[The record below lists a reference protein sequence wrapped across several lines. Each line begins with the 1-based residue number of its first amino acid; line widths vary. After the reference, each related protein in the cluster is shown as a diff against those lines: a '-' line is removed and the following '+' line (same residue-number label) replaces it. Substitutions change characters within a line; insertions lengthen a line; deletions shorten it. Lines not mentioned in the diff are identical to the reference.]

1 MCKSSRGGG
10 KSALNKGRLGFTFV
24 EVILVM
30 AILSFLYIVT
40 TKVIQHNLEKKVP
53 TYVYYLYKN
62 LENQNKWLLEKIKKD
77 NPDKNAEDVIASMD
91 AKSYCETFAKDINTR
106 GKNNCAMLDDAGD
119 QEIVYNCNR
128 TFNHVVNSDGSFSA
142 TYNPTLKE
150 NESIS
155 DYNYCDEIKN
165 LNNFTCRYKPKKVFN
180 ELAIPN
186 TDEQLYNC
194 TTSSVENIEIDN
206 RNPLNIKTH
215 FKSTNNIYFNILK
228 FKAHKYNFTLNATQ
242 GDICKANFANGGSG
256 WDNLKDKII
265 IYDAT
270 SSSEVKGYHISYC
283 KDAMNLWN
291 DPTNE
296 NYNFSNKTNISCC
309 GTTKNKSK
317 LYLGL
322 LTPPINGKSIITLP
336 NGRSYTKTSSTTK
349 DYKVQNSS
357 KRMTF
362 YWFYYRPSNGRNTAI
377 VDEAHHSYQPQKSS
391 GTSWTYYRKKSEY
404 RNLASALA
412 SAPLNLTSDSPLK
425 VYANA
430 AFAYN
435 YSPLTSKRIDVANVA
450 YRRFRYYYQFGNMSD
465 YLNSPCQTYLN
476 FLKKAIDYKVWEN
489 KTFETNP
496 QVVSSTFENVDTFK
510 FQNSI
515 IFKANNDTALKN
527 SLVNQYNK
535 WTNYFKQSGQK
546 VEAKKALS
554 NKIYNENDSFN
565 YEKNNHIIYVSI
577 DTPFEKGEMNKN
589 IFAFEQF
596 EDRIIPV
603 GYLANNSNTPLKFDV
618 ITRNPKT
625 FKIEKVNYYEGM
637 EKRPL
642 TFCEAMSYTGEEFS
656 PYCGCR
662 WPSSGVLVTGPNG
675 KGNPTYYRENGDG
688 YPQKIKLCDNNF
700 GCIIRP
706 VKPSSGGWF

>member
-1 MCKSSRGGG
+1 
-10 KSALNKGRLGFTFV
+10 
-24 EVILVM
+24 M

-106 GKNNCAMLDDAGD
+106 GKNNCDMLDDAGD

-142 TYNPTLKE
+142 IYNPTLKE

-194 TTSSVENIEIDN
+194 TASSVENIEIDN

-228 FKAHKYNFTLNATQ
+228 SKAHKYNFTLNATQ
-242 GDICKANFANGGSG
+242 GDICKANFANGFNAN
-256 WDNLKDKII
+256 WTTVYDKIL
-265 IYDAT
+265 IYR
-270 SSSEVKGYHISYC
+270 EGNPRGYDILRC
-283 KDAMNLWN
+283 QDAMNLWN

-296 NYNFSNKTNISCC
+296 NYNFSNKTNIPCC
-309 GTTKNKSK
+309 GITMNKNKFS
-317 LYLGL
+317 LGL
-322 LTPPINGKSIITLP
+322 LTPPINVESIITLP
-336 NGRSYTKTSSTTK
+336 
-349 DYKVQNSS
+349 D
-357 KRMTF
+357 
-362 YWFYYRPSNGRNTAI
+362 
-377 VDEAHHSYQPQKSS
+377 
-391 GTSWTYYRKKSEY
+391 GTSFEKTETFIDAFRKTYKLESSSNEAITIGFQYEHRFGQKDTLIY
-404 RNLASALA
+404 
-412 SAPLNLTSDSPLK
+412 TSRDFTNK
-425 VYANA
+425 IY
-430 AFAYN
+430 FD
-435 YSPLTSKRIDVANVA
+435 YSPRKYTDSSHSNFNRYPSVVEKQLGDVIGSSLNHLNSITPFGGVVDYTTNAFGTTTVA
-450 YRRFRYYYQFGNMSD
+450 VSLYYKLANMSD

-476 FLKKAIDYKVWEN
+476 FLKKAIDYKVWED
-489 KTFETNP
+489 KILKSNP
-496 QVVSSTFENVDTFK
+496 EVVNVTLNGDEFK

-554 NKIYNENDSFN
+554 NKIYNENDSIN

-642 TFCEAMSYTGEEFS
+642 TFCEAMSYTGEKFS

-662 WPSSGVLVTGPNG
+662 WSSSGVLVTGPNG

-688 YPQKIKLCDNNF
+688 YSQKIKLCDNNF

>member
-1 MCKSSRGGG
+1 
-10 KSALNKGRLGFTFV
+10 
-24 EVILVM
+24 M

-142 TYNPTLKE
+142 IYNPTLKE

-155 DYNYCDEIKN
+155 DYDYCDEIKN

-194 TTSSVENIEIDN
+194 TASSVENIEIDN

-228 FKAHKYNFTLNATQ
+228 SKAHKYNFTLNATQ
-242 GDICKANFANGGSG
+242 GDICKANFANGFNAN
-256 WDNLKDKII
+256 WTTVYDKIL
-265 IYDAT
+265 IYREGNP
-270 SSSEVKGYHISYC
+270 SGYDILRC
-283 KDAMNLWN
+283 QDAMNIWN

-309 GTTKNKSK
+309 GTTKNKNKFS
-317 LYLGL
+317 LGL
-322 LTPPINGKSIITLP
+322 ITPPINVESIITLP
-336 NGRSYTKTSSTTK
+336 
-349 DYKVQNSS
+349 D
-357 KRMTF
+357 
-362 YWFYYRPSNGRNTAI
+362 
-377 VDEAHHSYQPQKSS
+377 
-391 GTSWTYYRKKSEY
+391 GTSFEKTETFIDAFRK
-404 RNLASALA
+404 
-412 SAPLNLTSDSPLK
+412 
-425 VYANA
+425 
-430 AFAYN
+430 AYELESSSN
-435 YSPLTSKRIDVANVA
+435 EAITIG
-450 YRRFRYYYQFGNMSD
+450 FRYEHLWGSLYLSRDFTNKIYFDYTPKKYTDSSHSNFNRYPSVVEKQLGDVIGSSLNHLNSITPFGGVVDYTTSAAGTTTVAVSLYYKLANMSD

-476 FLKKAIDYKVWEN
+476 FLKKAIDYKVWED
-489 KTFETNP
+489 KILKSNP
-496 QVVSSTFENVDTFK
+496 EVVNVTLNGDEFK

>member
-1 MCKSSRGGG
+1 
-10 KSALNKGRLGFTFV
+10 
-24 EVILVM
+24 M

-106 GKNNCAMLDDAGD
+106 GKNNCDMLDDAGD

-128 TFNHVVNSDGSFSA
+128 TFNHVVNFDGSFSA
-142 TYNPTLKE
+142 IYNPTLKE

-155 DYNYCDEIKN
+155 DYDYCDEIKN

-194 TTSSVENIEIDN
+194 TASSVENIEIDN

-322 LTPPINGKSIITLP
+322 LTPPINVESIITLP
-336 NGRSYTKTSSTTK
+336 
-349 DYKVQNSS
+349 D
-357 KRMTF
+357 
-362 YWFYYRPSNGRNTAI
+362 
-377 VDEAHHSYQPQKSS
+377 
-391 GTSWTYYRKKSEY
+391 GTSFEKTETFIDAFRKTYGLESSSNE
-404 RNLASALA
+404 AI
-412 SAPLNLTSDSPLK
+412 T
-425 VYANA
+425 
-430 AFAYN
+430 
-435 YSPLTSKRIDVANVA
+435 IG
-450 YRRFRYYYQFGNMSD
+450 FRYEHHFGQQDTLIYTSRNFTNKIYFDYTPKKYTDSSHSNFNRYPSVVEKQLGDVIGSSLNHLNSITPFGGVVDYTTSAAGTTTVTVSLYYKLANMSD

-476 FLKKAIDYKVWEN
+476 FLKKAIDYKVWED
-489 KTFETNP
+489 KILKSNP
-496 QVVSSTFENVDTFK
+496 EVVNVTLNGDEFK

>member
-1 MCKSSRGGG
+1 
-10 KSALNKGRLGFTFV
+10 
-24 EVILVM
+24 M

-142 TYNPTLKE
+142 IYNPTLKE

-155 DYNYCDEIKN
+155 DYDYCDEIKN

-194 TTSSVENIEIDN
+194 TASSVENIEIDN

-228 FKAHKYNFTLNATQ
+228 SKAHKYNFTLNATQ
-242 GDICKANFANGGSG
+242 GDICKANFANGFNAD
-256 WDNLKDKII
+256 WTNVYDKIL
-265 IYDAT
+265 IYREGNNP
-270 SSSEVKGYHISYC
+270 SGYDILRC
-283 KDAMNLWN
+283 QDAMNLWN

-309 GTTKNKSK
+309 GTTKNKNKFS
-317 LYLGL
+317 LGL
-322 LTPPINGKSIITLP
+322 ITPPINVESIITLP
-336 NGRSYTKTSSTTK
+336 
-349 DYKVQNSS
+349 D
-357 KRMTF
+357 
-362 YWFYYRPSNGRNTAI
+362 
-377 VDEAHHSYQPQKSS
+377 
-391 GTSWTYYRKKSEY
+391 GTSFEKTETFIDAFRKTYKLESSSNEAITIGFRYEHRLGQKDTLIY
-404 RNLASALA
+404 
-412 SAPLNLTSDSPLK
+412 TSRDFTNK
-425 VYANA
+425 IY
-430 AFAYN
+430 FD
-435 YSPLTSKRIDVANVA
+435 YSPRKYTDSSHSNFNRYPSVVEKQLGDVIGSSLNHLNSITPFGGVVDYTTNAFGTTTVA
-450 YRRFRYYYQFGNMSD
+450 VSLYYKLANMSD

-476 FLKKAIDYKVWEN
+476 FLKKAIDYKVWED
-489 KTFETNP
+489 KILKSNP
-496 QVVSSTFENVDTFK
+496 EVVNVTLNGDEFK

-554 NKIYNENDSFN
+554 NKIYNENDSIN